1 MTNLILLEISLV
13 FMMIYFL
20 SKLRH
25 VFHMFQLESYKSERY
40 RRWMKDHKDDLINIR
55 ELLLIIPLI
64 IIPFSQKA
72 AFISQIV
79 ILILMWLSRNIYQE
93 KKPLVITKRIK
104 RLYVTSTILVVLL
117 IAFNNILFIQCSVY
131 WQLMGLL
138 LYDLMIF
145 FSAYLIFLIN
155 KTNAPIENAIN
166 KKFYNMAK
174 RKLNE
179 FPNLKVIGITGSY
192 GKTSTKYI
200 LSTILNQKYN
210 VLITPG
216 NFNTLLGVERT
227 INENLKSTDQIFI
240 CEMGAKNIG
249 DIKEICDL
257 VHPTYGILTAIGP
270 QHLDTF
276 KTLEN
281 VRRTKMELIDSLPE
295 DGIAFINYEDENIK
309 QTETNRNKVKY
320 GISDA
325 CDVYA
330 YNIKMSEDG
339 AIFDVHTPNG
349 DVKDIKTKLLGEH
362 NIINV
367 AGAVSVATNLG
378 LTEDE
383 IKLGISY
390 LKPVEHRLELRKNPN
405 GLIIIDDA
413 YNSNIKGAQKA
424 FETLK
429 LFRDKIRIIVTP
441 GIVELG
447 DDSEKYNK
455 QLGQKAADCADFV
468 ILVGEK
474 QAPPIKEGLLS
485 KNYPEDKIFVADN
498 INQAIQK
505 WNEFPANET
514 VILLE
519 NDLPDNYL

>member
-1 MTNLILLEISLV
+1 MTDLILLEVSFIL
-13 FMMIYFL
+13 MIIYFL
-20 SKLRH
+20 FKLRH
-25 VFHMFQLESYKSERY
+25 GFHMFQLESYKPERY
-40 RRWMKDHKDDLINIR
+40 RTWMKTNKSDLINIR
-55 ELLLIIPLI
+55 ELLFLIPLI
-64 IIPFSQKA
+64 ALFINKRIALIVQIILL
-72 AFISQIV
+72 V
-79 ILILMWLSRNIYQE
+79 LMWISRNIYKE
-93 KKPLVITKRIK
+93 KKPLVITSRIK
-104 RLYVTSTILVVLL
+104 RLYITSVTIIIVLMM
-117 IAFNNILFIQCSVY
+117 ITSILFIKCNIYAQAIGVLILDV
-131 WQLMGLL
+131 LM
-138 LYDLMIF
+138 
-145 FSAYLIFLIN
+145 FLSMYFVFIVNFIN
-155 KTNAPIENAIN
+155 TPIEDSIN

-174 RKLNE
+174 SKLKQM
-179 FPNLKVIGITGSY
+179 PNLTVIGITGSY

-240 CEMGAKNIG
+240 CEMGAKNVG

-257 VHPTYGILTAIGP
+257 VHPTYGVLTAVGP

-281 VRRTKMELIDSLPE
+281 VRKTKMELINSLPK
-295 DGIAFINYEDENIK
+295 DGFAFMNFEDENIK
-309 QTETNRNKVKY
+309 NIKLDKEHIKY
-320 GISDA
+320 GLNNEN
-325 CDVYA
+325 DVYA

-339 AIFDVHTPNG
+339 AVFDVHTPSG
-349 DVKDIKTKLLGEH
+349 DIKEIRTKLLGEN

-367 AGAVSVATNLG
+367 AGAVSVAIKLG
-378 LTEDE
+378 LTVDE
-383 IKLGISY
+383 IKLGIRY

-413 YNSNIKGAQKA
+413 YNSNIKGATKA

-429 LFRDKIRIIVTP
+429 LFENKTRIIVTP
-441 GIVELG
+441 GIVDLG
-447 DDSEKYNK
+447 EKSEKYNK
-455 QLGQKAADCADFV
+455 QLGKKAAECADFV
-468 ILVGEK
+468 ILVGKK

-485 KNYPEDKIFVADN
+485 NNYPEEKIYIAEN
-498 INQAIQK
+498 INKAIEK